1 MKSIFKAYEDY
12 TREICGISNGYI
24 PEKSRIAARK
34 KRKKRI
40 SNKKKK

>member
-1 MKSIFKAYEDY
+1 MKNIFKAYEDY
-12 TREICGISNGYI
+12 AREICGISKGYI

-40 SNKKKK
+40 TNKKK